1 MTPGILVINAGSSSV
16 KFAVYARQGDELKL
30 RLRGQADGLGNGP
43 RLRIDSSDGER
54 LHDAALDSGSDQQT
68 ALDAILRWLE
78 GALDSLRLVAVG
90 HRVVHGG
97 RDFSEPVLIEPEILE
112 RLRALN
118 PLAPLHQPHNLQAI
132 DTLGRLRPGLPQ
144 VACFDTAFHRT
155 QPAVAQR
162 FALPYEYGERGIVRY
177 GFHGLSYEYIAQVLP
192 QYDAE
197 AAKGRVVVA
206 HLGNGSS
213 MCALRAGRSVATTM
227 GFTALDGLVMG
238 ERCGTIDPG
247 VVLHLLQREGMSVA
261 QVEELLYRRS
271 GLLGMSGI
279 SGDMRRL
286 LQSDV
291 PRAREALDVYVYRAL
306 RELGSLVAALE
317 GLDAV
322 VFTAGIGENAAPI
335 RERICRGLEW
345 LGLEFDDAANEQ
357 GSTRI
362 SAPGSRVSAWVI
374 PTDEEQ
380 MIAQHTVRL
389 LG

>member
-1 MTPGILVINAGSSSV
+1 
-16 KFAVYARQGDELKL
+16 
-30 RLRGQADGLGNGP
+30 
-43 RLRIDSSDGER
+43 
-54 LHDAALDSGSDQQT
+54 
-68 ALDAILRWLE
+68 
-78 GALDSLRLVAVG
+78 
-90 HRVVHGG
+90 
-97 RDFSEPVLIEPEILE
+97 
-112 RLRALN
+112 
-118 PLAPLHQPHNLQAI
+118 
-132 DTLGRLRPGLPQ
+132 
-144 VACFDTAFHRT
+144 
-155 QPAVAQR
+155 
-162 FALPYEYGERGIVRY
+162 
-177 GFHGLSYEYIAQVLP
+177 
-192 QYDAE
+192 
-197 AAKGRVVVA
+197 
-206 HLGNGSS
+206 
-213 MCALRAGRSVATTM
+213 
-227 GFTALDGLVMG
+227 
-238 ERCGTIDPG
+238 
-247 VVLHLLQREGMSVA
+247 
-261 QVEELLYRRS
+261 
-271 GLLGMSGI
+271 
-279 SGDMRRL
+279 